1 MGGSGLQQQRPGK
14 VQLGDFWPQAPN
26 TWFAT
31 AKLKFEVA
39 NITGEQE
46 HFAHAVSAMGFNV
59 LHMVMDLV
67 ENLSA
72 VNPYTRLKGRLVLAH
87 QQTPVQKATKCLQV
101 TASSNQPPSEVLAS
115 LLKYCPPSE
124 KGTAFFRAAF
134 TMRLPPTIQ
143 VHLASTELTDL
154 KELAQLSPASG
165 GYTGRDAVG
174 GPEW

>member
-31 AKLKFEVA
+31 AELKFEVA

-72 VNPYTRLKGRLVLAH
+72 VNPYTRLKGPLVLAH

-101 TASSNQPPSEVLAS
+101 TASSNQPPSEVLWPRS
-115 LLKYCPPSE
+115 
-124 KGTAFFRAAF
+124 
-134 TMRLPPTIQ
+134 
-143 VHLASTELTDL
+143 
-154 KELAQLSPASG
+154 
-165 GYTGRDAVG
+165 
-174 GPEW
+174 